1 MAYIIIEV
9 PTTNE
14 AFAMA
19 FNLTKNVLVEY
30 TADQDAIPEAVMEI
44 QQNLDDVI
52 LLKQRDVNDTY

>member
-9 PTTNE
+9 STTNE